1 MQHILRVLVKKS
13 VLSYHHLEKTSMNR
27 GMMMKRLVLVL
38 TMTLTVFLM
47 TSCRKTPDY
56 DKAEGM
62 LSHTEA
68 YASHEGFDSNLTSLD
83 IYYDPSFDDVPVVFF
98 IHGGALMNGDK
109 ANRSHEPK
117 SHAFVNA
124 GMVFVSIN
132 YRLYPNVCLDSIMND
147 VADALSHVH
156 AHIRDFGGNPEHV
169 FLMGHSA
176 GAYLSALLS
185 TNQEYLIN
193 AGLDPD
199 ILKGVI
205 LLDTNALVHLPDW
218 VTRTV
223 CDMDPNEANPY
234 SNIDGRIRIP
244 PTLLIIN
251 DKRDDHDTISY
262 VDKLLDHAH
271 PAGYVRAKG
280 DDHVDVSQDIGT
292 TGDAKT
298 TLIVDFMASP
308 ESVESIVSALDHRV
322 S

>member
-1 MQHILRVLVKKS
+1 MQHNLRVLVKKS

-27 GMMMKRLVLVL
+27 GLTMKRLVLVM
-38 TMTLTVFLM
+38 TMMLIVFLM
-47 TSCRKTPDY
+47 TSCTKTRDY
-56 DKAEGM
+56 EKAEGM
-62 LSHTEA
+62 LAHTEA
-68 YASHEGFDSNLTSLD
+68 YASYEGIDSNLTSMD

-132 YRLYPNVCLDSIMND
+132 YRLYPDVGLDAIMND
-147 VADALSHVH
+147 VTDALSHVYE
-156 AHIRDFGGNPEHV
+156 HIRDFGGNPEHV

-185 TNQEYLIN
+185 TNQEYVKN

-199 ILKGVI
+199 ILQGVI

-218 VTRTV
+218 VLQTIADSDRTQ
-223 CDMDPNEANPY
+223 ETPY
-234 SNIDGRIRIP
+234 LNIEDTERIP

-251 DKRDDHDTISY
+251 DKRDDHDTIAY
-262 VDKLLDHAH
+262 VNKLLDHDH

-280 DDHVDVSQDIGT
+280 DDHADVSQDIGT
-292 TGDAKT
+292 TGDSKT

-308 ESVESIVSALDHRV
+308 ESVESIVSAIEHLV